1 MEGLQT
7 SHHMA
12 CELDIDGKPLALR
25 FQRATTFSTS
35 AERGG
40 EGKRKIHSYTHRPY
54 PAPTAHNY
62 KALFFLNIGLK
73 LKLTTDTLL

>member
-40 EGKRKIHSYTHRPY
+40 EEKEKFTAIRTGHIQLPQ
-54 PAPTAHNY
+54 PTTI
-62 KALFFLNIGLK
+62 KLFSF
-73 LKLTTDTLL
+73 